1 MDHSTNT
8 PSTTLGNSERV
19 TRSPETEYDK
29 YTGWFWTMVAF
40 YVCIAVVTAIGNGLV
55 IYAAYGNRNTG
66 RLRYLDDVIKSLAVA
81 DMLFGLIGT
90 PFLLVSYY
98 MGEYLWLIIRNE

>member
-1 MDHSTNT
+1 MDRTTNS
-8 PSTTLGNSERV
+8 PNTLGYSEGV
-19 TRSPETEYDK
+19 TSSPEMDYDK
-29 YTGWFWTMVAF
+29 GLFWASVAF
-40 YVCIAVVTAIGNGLV
+40 YVCISLVTVIGNGLV

-90 PFLLVSYY
+90 PFILISSY
-98 MGEYLWLIIRNE
+98 MGEF